1 MRKFALVVA
10 AATSLTAVPAW
21 ADSPVGSQPGTTL
34 AQLDLCV
41 GPNCRDRDRDYRD
54 YRRFDRSYGFD
65 RDWRLRR
72 DDRGC
77 RDVTIRERRFG
88 EVVIRH
94 ERHCD

>member
-10 AATSLTAVPAW
+10 AAASLTAIPAW
-21 ADSPVGSQPGTTL
+21 AGSPIGSQSGITL

-41 GPNCRDRDRDYRD
+41 GPNCRDRDRDF
-54 YRRFDRSYGFD
+54 RRFDRDYGYD

-72 DDRGC
+72 GDRGC

>member
-1 MRKFALVVA
+1 MRKIALFVA
-10 AATSLTAVPAW
+10 AAASLTAIPAW
-21 ADSPVGSQPGTTL
+21 AESPVGSQPGTTL

-41 GPNCRDRDRDYRD
+41 GPNCRDREYRD
-54 YRRFDRSYGFD
+54 YRRFDRDYGYD

-72 DDRGC
+72 GGC

-94 ERHCD
+94 ERRCD